1 MTITITLEPEKEARL
16 RQKAARVGRPAEQI
30 AYDFVIQGL
39 DEPDTETPNQNQPPP
54 VRTLAD
60 ALEGRIGTQH
70 SGHGDLSQNTG
81 KAFAR
86 LMIEKH
92 SAGRL

>member
-39 DEPDTETPNQNQPPP
+39 DEPDTETPNQNQ
-54 VRTLAD
+54 RTLAD